1 MTVLVPVE
9 KPWQDYAAD
18 VEAARLIGDVTPV
31 LHTLWDCSA
40 ELVCAISDEGDV
52 AAAHRVALAALA
64 QARTYTRACV
74 ARAERAAPTIEQAA
88 AAGDCSALLCE
99 AGYLWRE
106 VEESAKAAG
115 DLDALARLALAVLAE
130 VSTYPPAQFVPI
142 AVELE
147 F

>member
-1 MTVLVPVE
+1 MTVLVRVDT
-9 KPWQDYAAD
+9 PWQDYAAV
-18 VEAARLIGDVTPV
+18 VEAARLLGDVTPV

-40 ELVCAISDEGDV
+40 ELVCAISDERDT

-64 QARTYTRACV
+64 QARTYTPACV
-74 ARAERAAPTIEQAA
+74 ARAGTAALVIEQAA

-115 DLDALARLALAVLAE
+115 DLDTLARLALAVLAE
-130 VSTYPPAQFVPI
+130 VSTYAPAQSVPV
-142 AVELE
+142 AGDLE